1 MKKLL
6 VVALALAGCV
16 SWTDPK
22 PYASR
27 RMESSGAELRRDEL
41 PGQGAIGDLGNF
53 TFTVDAA
60 RMCQRHDRTIEKTEQ
75 VQHKKLSTPG
85 LVAALAGAALVVSG
99 IGFIANDDASSGITQ
114 GVIGGAILGYVGY
127 QRFLDTSRKGNPDEK
142 TVSDETTEVPC
153 EGGTLAEL
161 LGPLTMT
168 TPWGETL
175 VSPTGD
181 DGKVEFRVDWAHTG
195 IDAYADGARD
205 KIRVAW
211 RVASEKLALVAQWQP
226 TEGDADR
233 AITLI
238 ASQAPE
244 PPDLVVTAFEIDGG
258 QFLAGKTQTLKLTI
272 ENRGA
277 GAAVDVKADTR
288 SSIAELHGQHFVF
301 GDIPGKEAR
310 TRTIEVATDAH
321 EPEATATIVLAFS
334 EAKGHA
340 PSNYTVKFPVTRE
353 VCPEGK
359 LTRKQYKTKRDAL
372 KKALASGGITQ
383 EEFERYDAELVGCLE

>member
-1 MKKLL
+1 MRRLL
-6 VVALALAGCV
+6 AVTLLLTGCV
-16 SWTDPK
+16 AWTDPK

-27 RMESSGAELRRDEL
+27 RVESSAAELRRDEL
-41 PGQGAIGDLGNF
+41 PGTGAIGDLGNF
-53 TFTVDAA
+53 TFTVDEA
-60 RMCQRHDRTIEKTEQ
+60 RLCQRHDRTLETTVQ

-99 IGFIANDDASSGITQ
+99 ISFVAKGDSGSGITQ
-114 GVIGGAILGYVGY
+114 AVIGGAILGYVGY
-127 QRFLDTSRKGNPDEK
+127 QRFLDTSRKGNADEK
-142 TVSDETTEVPC
+142 QIADDTTDSRCDGDV
-153 EGGTLAEL
+153 AEI

-175 VSPTGD
+175 VSPVVG
-181 DGKVEFRVDWAHTG
+181 GKAEFRVDWAHTG

-211 RVASEKLALVAQWQP
+211 RVASEKLALVTQWQP
-226 TEGDADR
+226 PESDADR

-244 PPDLVVTAFEIDGG
+244 PPDLVVTGFEIDGG

-301 GDIPGKEAR
+301 GDIPGKETR

-321 EPEATATIVLAFS
+321 EGEATATIVLAFS
-334 EAKGHA
+334 EAKGRA
-340 PSNYTVKFPVTRE
+340 PANYTAKFPVTRE
-353 VCPEGK
+353 VCPEGR
-359 LTRKQYKTKRDAL
+359 LTRKQYKAKRDAL
-372 KKALASGGITQ
+372 KKALAAGGITQ